1 MLSQFT
7 QACTIVGVVAV
18 AGSAYGAYQNNM
30 YDTGAAAPSSYATL
44 VGSPFDTNTDGG
56 YNWPLDNLSDTTSGY
71 IDELDIGGG
80 TIIEFDRT
88 QLISEVYRVNTQTIF
103 NDGGDSITLN
113 PGDMVFSYRIR
124 LVQASTSTL
133 NSLKEVQLSQIGGP
147 GVGLATDRILGRG
160 VYQGLTFPGLPATD
174 TPDPGA
180 GDLFEIP
187 GFGGSLDFKWTGPD
201 TDHLQNSEEI
211 TLLMFTEPSAI
222 TGGFMS
228 FAGNPGQDSGVDPN
242 ANFAPVLIPTFPT
255 PGTAALLLS
264 AGVFAGARR
273 RR

>member
-1 MLSQFT
+1 MLSQFK
-7 QACTIVGVVAV
+7 QVCAVIGVAAL
-18 AGSAYGAYQNNM
+18 AGSAFGAYQNNM
-30 YDTGAAAPSSYATL
+30 YDTGLAPSSYGTL

-56 YNWPLDNLSDTTSGY
+56 YNWPIDNPDDTTSGY

-88 QLISEVYRVNTQTIF
+88 QLISEVYRVNTQTTF

-124 LVQASTSTL
+124 LVGVSTSTL
-133 NSLKEVQLSQIGGP
+133 NSLKEVQLSQIGVP

-160 VYQGLTFPGLPATD
+160 VYQGLTFSGSSAATD
-174 TPDPGA
+174 IPDPGA
-180 GDLFEIP
+180 GDLFSIP

-255 PGTAALLLS
+255 PGSAALLLG
-264 AGVFAGARR
+264 AGVFAGVRR

>member
-7 QACTIVGVVAV
+7 QISMVAGVVAV
-18 AGSAYGAYQNNM
+18 AAGSAIGAYQNNM
-30 YDTGAAAPSSYATL
+30 YDTGVAPASYGTL

-56 YNWPLDNLSDTTSGY
+56 FNWPFDAGAGFTTSGH
-71 IDELDIGGG
+71 IDELGGF
-80 TIIEFDRT
+80 EFDRT
-88 QLISEVYRVNTQTIF
+88 QLISEVYRVNTQTTF

-124 LVQASTSTL
+124 LVNASTSTL
-133 NSLKEVQLSQIGGP
+133 NSLKEVQLSQIGIP

-160 VYQGLTFPGLPATD
+160 VYQGLTFGGSLPATD
-174 TPDPGA
+174 IPDPLA
-180 GDLFEIP
+180 GDLFSIP
-187 GFGGSLDFKWTGPD
+187 GFGGSLDWKWTGPD

-211 TLLMFTEPSAI
+211 TILMFTEPSAI

-242 ANFAPVLIPTFPT
+242 GNFAPVLIPTFPT
-255 PGTAALLLS
+255 PGTAALLIG
-264 AGVFAGARR
+264 AGAFAGIRR